1 MRWCNAGRKQN
12 METPP
17 MTGSFANMDPLEVQK
32 GFRDPQLARKASQ
45 KIKELARDQT
55 FKFMHLCGTHEYT
68 ITHAGLRDLLPKNVE
83 LIAGPG
89 CPVCVCPPEDV
100 ALAIAVAKQSN
111 ALLTTFGDMMR
122 VPAGDLGSL
131 NVARSQGANVQVVYS
146 MMDAVIAAKEH
157 PEKEV
162 VHFAIGFETT
172 TPPTAAEILG
182 DPPENLSVLVS
193 HRLIPPAEEF
203 LLEQGEVGLHGF
215 LLPGHVSVIIG
226 VEGYEHISTQ
236 WKVPQVVA
244 GFEPLDVLLGIV
256 MLLQQV
262 VDGRGEVEN
271 EYTRAVT
278 YEGNVRAREMIEQ
291 VFTPADSRWRGIGI
305 IPKSGLTLRR
315 EYEMFD
321 VRTRFEIELEP
332 QKFEMPPGCKCGEVL
347 RGIMRPEQCPLFG
360 KKCTP
365 ENPIGPCMVSTEGT
379 CSVVYGAQ
387 MIP

>member
-1 MRWCNAGRKQN
+1 MA
-12 METPP
+12 
-17 MTGSFANMDPLEVQK
+17 GSFANMDPLELQK
-32 GFRDPQLARKASQ
+32 GFRDPQLAHKAAQ
-45 KIKELARDQT
+45 KIKELAKNRT

-68 ITHAGLRDLLPKNVE
+68 ITHSGLRDLLPENVE

-100 ALAIAVAKQSN
+100 ALAIAVANQPN
-111 ALLTTFGDMMR
+111 ALLTTFGDMIR

-131 NVARSQGANVQVVYS
+131 NAARSKGAKVQVVYS
-146 MMDAVIAAKEH
+146 MMDAIIAAKEN
-157 PEKEV
+157 PDKEV

-182 DPPENLSVLVS
+182 DAPKNFSVLVS

-203 LLEQGEVGLHGF
+203 LLDQGEVGLHGF

-226 VEGYEHISTQ
+226 VQGYEHISKQ
-236 WKVPQVVA
+236 WKVPQVIA

-262 VDGRGEVEN
+262 KDGRGEVEN

-278 YEGNVRAREMIEQ
+278 YEGNVRAREIIEQ
-291 VFTPADSRWRGIGI
+291 VFVPVDSRWRGIGI
-305 IPKSGLTLRR
+305 IPESGLALRE
-315 EYEMFD
+315 EYMSFD
-321 VRTRFEIELEP
+321 VRTRFKIELEH

-347 RGIMRPEQCPLFG
+347 RGIMRPEECPLFG
-360 KKCTP
+360 TKCTP

>member
-1 MRWCNAGRKQN
+1 M
-12 METPP
+12 

-32 GFRDPQLARKASQ
+32 GFRDAELARKAAQ
-45 KIKELARDQT
+45 KIRELARTQS

-68 ITHAGLRDLLPKNVE
+68 ITHSGLRQLLPENVE

-100 ALAIAVAKQSN
+100 ALAIMVARQPN
-111 ALLTTFGDMMR
+111 ALLTTYGDMMR

-131 NVARSQGANVQVVYS
+131 NTARSEGAHVQVVYS
-146 MMDAVIAAKEH
+146 MMDAIIAAKEH
-157 PEKEV
+157 PDKEV

-182 DPPENLSVLVS
+182 DPPENFSVLVS

-203 LLEQGEVGLHGF
+203 LLNQGEIRLHGF

-226 VEGYEHISTQ
+226 EQGYVHISKQ
-236 WKVPQVVA
+236 WKVPQVIA
-244 GFEPLDVLLGIV
+244 GFEPLDVMLAIV

-262 VDGRGEVEN
+262 EDGRGEVEN

-278 YEGNVRAREMIEQ
+278 YEGNIRARQMIEQ
-291 VFTPADSRWRGIGI
+291 VFQPVDSRWRGIGI
-305 IPKSGLTLRR
+305 IPESGLALR
-315 EYEMFD
+315 EEFMNFD
-321 VRTRFEIELEP
+321 VRTRFEIEVEP
-332 QKFEMPPGCKCGEVL
+332 QKYELPPGCKCGEVL
-347 RGIMRPEQCPLFG
+347 RGIMRPEECPLFG
-360 KKCTP
+360 NKCSP

-379 CSVVYGAQ
+379 CSVVHSAQ